1 MEEVETICHEEI
13 KDDEGDDE
21 KVGMIP
27 KDFLRIHSF
36 KQLGEDMDEQYN
48 IKEWKATKTFVDRHN
63 KGFFKQGQKI
73 NKRIEEFK
81 KASVLNQISYMNN
94 FVFLPS
100 RAAA

>member
-36 KQLGEDMDEQYN
+36 KQLGEDMDE
-48 IKEWKATKTFVDRHN
+48 
-63 KGFFKQGQKI
+63 
-73 NKRIEEFK
+73 
-81 KASVLNQISYMNN
+81 
-94 FVFLPS
+94 
-100 RAAA
+100 